1 MTTPPAANDTSAD
14 QDYAG
19 AIAFPPY
26 IHAGFAL
33 LGLGLEIIWPMNVLP
48 FFWQL
53 GLPVVLLVLV
63 YFLGKSAAPQFRK
76 KGTTLDVGTPTT
88 AIITE
93 GAYRYSRNPIY
104 LGMALMHL
112 AIGILID
119 SVWVVAMVIPA
130 MIVMT
135 YGVIIRE
142 ESYLTRK
149 FGDEYLGYKAR
160 VRRWL

>member
-1 MTTPPAANDTSAD
+1 MPEQSGTPSKE
-14 QDYAG
+14 QDFSG
-19 AIAFPPY
+19 AVTFPPY
-26 IHAGFAL
+26 IHAGFVI
-33 LGLGLEIIWPMNVLP
+33 LGLGLEIIWPVNILP

-63 YFLGKSAAPQFRK
+63 YLLGKSAAPQFRK

-104 LGMALMHL
+104 LGMALIHL

-119 SVWVVAMVIPA
+119 SVWVMSMVIPA

-142 ESYLTRK
+142 ETYLARK